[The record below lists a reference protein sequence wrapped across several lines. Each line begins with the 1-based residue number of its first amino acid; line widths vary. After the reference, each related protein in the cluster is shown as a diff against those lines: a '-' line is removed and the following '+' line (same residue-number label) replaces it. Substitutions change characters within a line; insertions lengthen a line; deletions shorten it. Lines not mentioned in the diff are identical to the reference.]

1 MMVYPPA
8 FLFIT
13 KFSDS
18 LVTVISILHLR
29 NSFNGRPARFR
40 QHVICKGYAA
50 NDSAAKWLD
59 LTQHFVE
66 AAFVS

>member
-13 KFSDS
+13 RFSDS

-29 NSFNGRPARFR
+29 NSFIGRAARFR
-40 QHVICKGYAA
+40 RHGICKGYAA
-50 NDSAAKWLD
+50 SDSAAKWLD
-59 LTQHFVE
+59 LTQRFVV
-66 AAFVS
+66 ATFDP